1 MKNRSWIR
9 HLGFISERGNIDNIE
24 SRDSIERCLYWRLQM
39 KTTRTKKDNIPTLS
53 QAQDSNANSD
63 QIQLD
68 LARLVFESLIR
79 QFSN

>member
-24 SRDSIERCLYWRLQM
+24 SRDSIERYLYWRLQM
-39 KTTRTKKDNIPTLS
+39 KTTRTKKDNTLS

-68 LARLVFESLIR
+68 LARLVFISLIR
-79 QFSN
+79 QFSY